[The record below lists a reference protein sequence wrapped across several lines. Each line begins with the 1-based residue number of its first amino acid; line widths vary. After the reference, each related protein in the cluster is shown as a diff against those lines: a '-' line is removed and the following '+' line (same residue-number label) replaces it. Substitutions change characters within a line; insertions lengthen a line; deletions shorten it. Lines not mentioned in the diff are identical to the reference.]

1 MKQIPLSRRLLLALL
16 LLALPA
22 TAAFATTREEAE
34 QAIAE
39 AKAMREKA
47 LAAGVTD
54 SEAAAMIEE
63 AAALLPTRQYTRA
76 ARIAY
81 WAVRQ
86 DEFAMKLLTGGA
98 DATAEDKKALAEA
111 AIAAA
116 EAAREKAASVGGEW
130 RDVGDMIKSAKT
142 LAGAGEYDKAIEA
155 AAAAKFQSERGY
167 EQALAERGAD
177 FPDYVRKA
185 LEK

>member
-1 MKQIPLSRRLLLALL
+1 MQSLTLARRLLLAAVLCT
-16 LLALPA
+16 LPA
-22 TAAFATTREEAE
+22 TAAFATDREEAE

-47 LAAGVTD
+47 AAAGVTE

-63 AAALLPTRQYTRA
+63 AEGLMPSRQYTRA

-86 DEFAMKLLTGGA
+86 DEFALKLKTGNAAPAG
-98 DATAEDKKALAEA
+98 DKKAMTEALIADAEA
-111 AIAAA
+111 AQK
-116 EAAREKAASVGGEW
+116 KAISVGGEW
-130 RDVGDMIKSAKT
+130 LDVDETIKSAKA
-142 LAGAGEYDKAIEA
+142 LAGAGEFDKAAEA
-155 AAAAKFQSERGY
+155 ASAAKFQCERGY
-167 EQALAERGAD
+167 EQALAERGAN